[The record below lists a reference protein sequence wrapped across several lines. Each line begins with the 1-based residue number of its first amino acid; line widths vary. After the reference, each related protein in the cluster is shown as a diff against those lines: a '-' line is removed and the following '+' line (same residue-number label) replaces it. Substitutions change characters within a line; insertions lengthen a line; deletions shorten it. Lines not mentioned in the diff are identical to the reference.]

1 MTVHSAIDPIRTL
14 ETEQRELNWVGM
26 ANLRLPI
33 RFRNGERV
41 EHGISNTKIFVDLND
56 RHARGIHMSRS
67 YDLLHKQL
75 TEQVL
80 SPQILRRFLG
90 ELLTVHSEYST
101 QAKVEFSCE
110 LLLLRKSLVSNN
122 EGWNYYPLRL
132 IGKNIQG
139 TITIDWEVTVFYSGT
154 CPISASL
161 AQQLIQEQFDQEFGT
176 SNTLSATQVRRFLAA
191 RDKIVVATPHGQRSS
206 ATIKLR
212 QEVATDTFPLTAVID
227 RVENALGTPVQTA
240 VKREDEREFTRLN
253 GQNLMF
259 CEDAAR
265 RLSNSLN
272 DESSIV
278 DYLIRVEH
286 YESLHAHDAV
296 CVIDKGVQGGF
307 QAEP

>member
-1 MTVHSAIDPIRTL
+1 MTVNSVTDPIKTL

-33 RFRNGERV
+33 RFRNGEQI
-41 EHGISNTKIFVDLND
+41 EHGISSTKIFVDLND

-75 TEQVL
+75 TEHVL
-80 SPQILRRFLG
+80 SPQVLRTFLG
-90 ELLTVHSEYST
+90 ELLTVHTEYST

-154 CPISASL
+154 CPASASL
-161 AQQLIQEQFDQEFGT
+161 AQQTIQEQFDQQFGT
-176 SNTLSATQVRRFLAA
+176 SNTLSATQVRMFLAA
-191 RDKIVVATPHGQRSS
+191 RDKIVATPHGQRSS
-206 ATIKLR
+206 ATIRLR
-212 QEVATDTFPLTAVID
+212 QEVAADSFPLTAIID

-240 VKREDEREFTRLN
+240 VKREDEREFARLN

-265 RLSNSLN
+265 RLSSSLD
-272 DESSIV
+272 DEPSIL
-278 DYLIRVEH
+278 DYLIQVEH

-296 CVIDKGVQGGF
+296 CVIDKGIQGGF
-307 QAEP
+307 KAEP